1 MPERSVVD
9 IMQKRKIRT
18 YDIGV
23 TSATTEVAE
32 AIADRF
38 QQSWRYWIKMNSI
51 PCLCCKNF

>member
-1 MPERSVVD
+1 
-9 IMQKRKIRT
+9 MQKRKIRT